1 MCAESS
7 GSERGSSSVAS
18 DQAVVAWPPALLV
31 RLGDEVHTLDP
42 RAGVAVIGRDDTA
55 TVRLSDERISR
66 WHVRLEP
73 HREGWQAIDTST
85 NGMYLDGVRRS
96 SVLVS
101 GATTLHL
108 ANPEGFPVTL
118 APDAVSDTSADVTGV
133 IELPEPDEDQWW
145 EADVDPGVARAG
157 LAVAARRNELEI
169 TQRGLAKDKVINAGT
184 LIAFEKGRSW
194 PRRGTLAKLEK
205 ALQWSPGTIARI
217 RSGSAVLP
225 VSGPA
230 TAPGEA
236 PRIAEEPTES
246 LTDTVRAPL
255 MAEAVELAMHTIT
268 AATSELP
275 EPTDPAYTTK
285 VTKILADLRKLEI
298 VAASAARN
306 AKGTPSVVL
315 ALSTVRRTYNDVM
328 ARAARSPNATLGQ
341 RLYGARHRAELSLE
355 EAAAAAGLPASLL
368 ADAEAERPVPAD
380 VAEAITTLIGQLS
393 IS

>member
-1 MCAESS
+1 MT
-7 GSERGSSSVAS
+7 S
-18 DQAVVAWPPALLV
+18 DQALYRWPPALVV

-42 RAGVAVIGRDDTA
+42 RSGVAIIGRDNSA
-55 TVRLSDERISR
+55 TVRLSDDRISR

-73 HREGWQAIDTST
+73 HRDGWQAIDTST

-96 SVLVS
+96 SVPVT

-118 APDAVSDTSADVTGV
+118 TPEAAPDDVTGV
-133 IELPEPDEDQWW
+133 IDLPEPDEDEWW
-145 EADVDPGVARAG
+145 ETDVDPGVARAG

-169 TQRGLAKDKVINAGT
+169 TQRGLAKDKIINAGT

-217 RSGSAVLP
+217 RSGSAVVP
-225 VSGPA
+225 VNGPA
-230 TAPGEA
+230 TAPAEMPGVTEEA
-236 PRIAEEPTES
+236 SES

-255 MAEAVELAMHTIT
+255 MAEAVELAMHSIS
-268 AATSELP
+268 AAIAELP
-275 EPTDPAYTTK
+275 EPSDPAFTPK
-285 VTKILADLRKLEI
+285 ATKILADLRKLEN

-315 ALSTVRRTYNDVM
+315 ALSTVRRTYHDVM
-328 ARAARSPNATLGQ
+328 AKAAQSPNATLGQ
-341 RLYGARHRAELSLE
+341 RLSGARHRAELSID
-355 EAAAAAGLPASLL
+355 EAAAAAGLPESFL
-368 ADAEAERPVPAD
+368 ADAEAERPVPD
-380 VAEAITTLIGQLS
+380 EVAGAITTLIGQLS
-393 IS
+393 VS